1 VVTYRKKT
9 TGISGIYYNRERG
22 ELSTLSRISG
32 RKDFHQAN
40 KIYAMS
46 YVSLENSE
54 GFLKC
59 FEVIAEDKSCI
70 VSDSVLYFSGK
81 TGKGF
86 ITVAGVSAG
95 IEVLAVNVSQ
105 LTEDLTIRFLPS
117 PGADSYILGF
127 DDTEIPGKP
136 DNDLPVSQVSSALE
150 KGYSAV
156 SITDSAVGRTITFP
170 RDRVIRS
177 LIVRVRKSSLD
188 HLIKDFDAGT
198 IAAILRS
205 PEGAASLSW
214 PITFK
219 YRLLLN
225 DFMTEIIQ
233 HPFRELYTFRNI
245 SMLVE
250 YLLQQFFVMDK
261 LRKEGNGL
269 STQDTQSLSRV
280 EHHLCFHYKQEFPG
294 IEKLSR
300 ISAMSPT
307 SLKTKFKR
315 YYGETLLGYYVKNKL
330 EHARKLLDSKIP
342 VKVVATEIGYSNPSH
357 FTLAFKKEYG
367 FSPWH
372 YLNPH

>member
-1 VVTYRKKT
+1 
-9 TGISGIYYNRERG
+9 
-22 ELSTLSRISG
+22 
-32 RKDFHQAN
+32 
-40 KIYAMS
+40 MS

-54 GFLKC
+54 NFLKC

-70 VSDSVLYFSGK
+70 ISDSVLYFSGK

-86 ITVAGVSAG
+86 ITVGGIATG
-95 IEVLAVNVSQ
+95 IEVLAVNVSM
-105 LTEDLTIRFLPS
+105 LTEDLTIRFQPS
-117 PGADSYILGF
+117 SGATSYILGF
-127 DDTEIPGKP
+127 DETEIPSKG
-136 DNDLPVSQVSSALE
+136 DNDVPFNQVSSSFE
-150 KGYSAV
+150 KGHSAI
-156 SITDSAVGRTITFP
+156 SITDAAAGRTITFP
-170 RDRVIRS
+170 KDRIIRS
-177 LIVRVRKSSLD
+177 LIVRVRQSSLD

-198 IAAILRS
+198 IAAILES

-225 DFMTEIIQ
+225 DFMTEIVQ
-233 HPFRELYTFRNI
+233 HPFRELYTIRSV

-250 YLLQQFFVMDK
+250 FLLQQFFVMDK
-261 LRKEGNGL
+261 LRKDGNEL

-280 EHHLCFHYKQEFPG
+280 EQHLCLHYKKEFPG

-315 YYGETLLGYYVKNKL
+315 YYGETLFGYYQKNKL

>member
-1 VVTYRKKT
+1 
-9 TGISGIYYNRERG
+9 
-22 ELSTLSRISG
+22 
-32 RKDFHQAN
+32 
-40 KIYAMS
+40 MS

-54 GFLKC
+54 SFLKC

-81 TGKGF
+81 MGKGF
-86 ITVAGVSAG
+86 VTVAGIATG
-95 IEVLAVNVSQ
+95 IEVLAVNLSM
-105 LTEDLTIRFLPS
+105 LSEDLTFNFLPS
-117 PGADSYILGF
+117 PDAASYILTF
-127 DDTEIPGKP
+127 DEIEISGKGEI
-136 DNDLPVSQVSSALE
+136 DLPISQSLPSERLHSS
-150 KGYSAV
+150 V
-156 SITDSAVGRTITFP
+156 SIANAIKGRTVTYP
-170 RDRVIRS
+170 KERVIRS
-177 LIVRVRKSSLD
+177 IIIRVRHTALD
-188 HLIKDFDAGT
+188 QLIRDFDAGA
-198 IAAILRS
+198 IARILESR
-205 PEGAASLSW
+205 GGDHLLTW

-233 HPFRELYTFRNI
+233 HPFRELFTIRNV
-245 SMLVE
+245 SVLVE
-250 YLLQQFFVMDK
+250 YLLQQFFVMDR
-261 LRKEGNGL
+261 LSRDGNVL
-269 STQDTQSLSRV
+269 SIQDTHSLSRV
-280 EHHLCFHYKQEFPG
+280 EQHLCLHYKTEFPG

-307 SLKTKFKR
+307 SLKTKFKK
-315 YYGETLLGYYVKNKL
+315 YYGETLFGYYQKNKL

>member
-1 VVTYRKKT
+1 
-9 TGISGIYYNRERG
+9 
-22 ELSTLSRISG
+22 
-32 RKDFHQAN
+32 
-40 KIYAMS
+40 MS

-54 GFLKC
+54 SFLKC

-70 VSDSVLYFSGK
+70 VSDSVLYYSGK

-86 ITVAGVSAG
+86 ITVAGIATG

-105 LTEDLTIRFLPS
+105 LPEDLTLHFLPS
-117 PGADSYILGF
+117 AGTASYILSF
-127 DDTEIPGKP
+127 DEIEIPGKGE
-136 DNDLPVSQVSSALE
+136 NDLALTQPVIAGEQLHSS
-150 KGYSAV
+150 V
-156 SITDSAVGRTITFP
+156 SIADAAMGRTITYP
-170 RDRVIRS
+170 RDRTVRS
-177 LIVRVRKSSLD
+177 IVVRVRQAALD
-188 HLIKDFDAGT
+188 QLIRDFDAGT
-198 IAAILRS
+198 ISRILQS
-205 PEGAASLSW
+205 KTGEPVLTW

-225 DFMTEIIQ
+225 EFMTDILQ
-233 HPFRELYTFRNI
+233 HPFKELFTIRHVSVLI
-245 SMLVE
+245 E

-261 LRKEGNGL
+261 LSAAGNAL
-269 STQDTQSLSRV
+269 SIQDTHSLSRV
-280 EHHLCFHYKQEFPG
+280 EQHLCLHYKTEFPG

-307 SLKTKFKR
+307 SLKTKFKK
-315 YYGETLLGYYVKNKL
+315 YYGDTLFGYYQKNKL
-330 EHARKLLDSKIP
+330 EHARKLLDNKIP